1 MILSE
6 VSVRRPIFATV
17 ISLLLV
23 VFGVLAWQNLSLRE
37 YPDVSRPQINIS
49 TSYIGAAPEVVELKI
64 TSPIEDRLSGI
75 EGVRFIESTSARN
88 TSRISITFETSRS
101 LDDAANDVREA
112 VSRAARSLPNDA
124 SPPVVSKSGARG
136 DIILYIIVSSNNMN
150 GVELT
155 DYAQRTL
162 KERLE
167 RVNGVSTV
175 NLTWSTRICSQ
186 S

>member
-112 VSRAARSLPNDA
+112 VSRAARS
-124 SPPVVSKSGARG
+124 
-136 DIILYIIVSSNNMN
+136 
-150 GVELT
+150 
-155 DYAQRTL
+155 
-162 KERLE
+162 
-167 RVNGVSTV
+167 
-175 NLTWSTRICSQ
+175 
-186 S
+186 